1 MLPQGSAALPARAS
15 RGQQPGER
23 GQLLGAGGEDS
34 RGCTGAAPGPPGPA
48 APTLAHCRRMGRDR
62 AQEPDTKRREA
73 VASLQTH
80 RTARQPVPHSTNG
93 ANPAG
98 PQSDSA
104 PDTPVVPFAG
114 LCARKTRV
122 SGRLQKRSNKITPYF
137 AEKCLRISVQG
148 RYCSWLSGGTQTAW
162 KQQRRTARLA
172 GRRPR
177 RNVSS

>member
-15 RGQQPGER
+15 RGQQPRRAGPAPGRWGR
-23 GQLLGAGGEDS
+23 GQQRLHK
-34 RGCTGAAPGPPGPA
+34 GCPGSPGPA
-48 APTLAHCRRMGRDR
+48 APMLAHCCRMGRDR
-62 AQEPDTKRREA
+62 AQEPATRRREA
-73 VASLQTH
+73 VASPQTH

-98 PQSDSA
+98 PRSDSA
-104 PDTPVVPFAG
+104 PDAPAVPFAG

-122 SGRLQKRSNKITPYF
+122 SGRLQKRSNKIIPYF

-148 RYCSWLSGGTQTAW
+148 RYCSWLSGGTQTAG
-162 KQQRRTARLA
+162 KQQRRAAWLA